1 MEGRVLSRHFEFNG
15 VRLPDIAPQL
25 SPEEIR
31 TLYSHMYPDIATA
44 SITGPEAVGD
54 KLVYRF
60 TRAIG
65 SKGGLDE
72 SKYQKEGGDEAGGPG
87 GT

>member
-1 MEGRVLSRHFEFNG
+1 MEGRPLSRHFEFNG

-31 TLYSHMYPDIATA
+31 TLYSQTYPDIATA

-65 SKGGLDE
+65 TKG
-72 SKYQKEGGDEAGGPG
+72 
-87 GT
+87 

>member
-1 MEGRVLSRHFEFNG
+1 MEGRPLSRHFEFNG
-15 VRLPDIAPQL
+15 VRLPDVDPKLA
-25 SPEEIR
+25 PEEIR
-31 TLYSHMYPDIATA
+31 NLYSHEFPDIATA

-65 SKGGLDE
+65 TKG
-72 SKYQKEGGDEAGGPG
+72 
-87 GT
+87 

>member
-1 MEGRVLSRHFEFNG
+1 MDAHPLSRHFEFNG
-15 VRLPDIAPQL
+15 VRLPDVDPKL
-25 SPEEIR
+25 TPEEIR
-31 TLYSHMYPDIATA
+31 TLYSHRYPEIATA

-65 SKGGLDE
+65 TKG
-72 SKYQKEGGDEAGGPG
+72 
-87 GT
+87 

>member
-1 MEGRVLSRHFEFNG
+1 MEGRPLSRHFEFNG
-15 VRLPDIAPQL
+15 VRIPDVDPKL

-31 TLYSHMYPDIATA
+31 TLYSHEFPDIATA

-60 TRAIG
+60 MRAIG
-65 SKGGLDE
+65 TKG
-72 SKYQKEGGDEAGGPG
+72 
-87 GT
+87 

>member
-1 MEGRVLSRHFEFNG
+1 MESQPLSRQFEFNG
-15 VRLPDIAPQL
+15 VRLPDINPQL
-25 SPEEIR
+25 PPEEIR
-31 TLYSHMYPDIATA
+31 TLYSHTYPDIATA

-65 SKGGLDE
+65 TKG
-72 SKYQKEGGDEAGGPG
+72 
-87 GT
+87 

>member
-1 MEGRVLSRHFEFNG
+1 MESRPLSRHFEFNG
-15 VRLPDIAPQL
+15 VRLPDVDPKL
-25 SPEEIR
+25 PPEEIR
-31 TLYSHMYPDIATA
+31 TLYSHEFPDIATA

-65 SKGGLDE
+65 TKG
-72 SKYQKEGGDEAGGPG
+72 YAP
-87 GT
+87 

>member
-1 MEGRVLSRHFEFNG
+1 MESRPLSRQFEFNG
-15 VRLPDIAPQL
+15 VRFPDISPQL

-31 TLYSHMYPDIATA
+31 TLYSHEFPDIATA

-65 SKGGLDE
+65 TKG
-72 SKYQKEGGDEAGGPG
+72 
-87 GT
+87 

>member
-1 MEGRVLSRHFEFNG
+1 MESHVLSRTFEFNG
-15 VRLPDIAPQL
+15 VRLPDINPRL

-31 TLYSHMYPDIATA
+31 TLYAHQFPDIATA

-54 KLVYRF
+54 KLRYQF

-65 SKGGLDE
+65 SKG
-72 SKYQKEGGDEAGGPG
+72 
-87 GT
+87 

>member
-1 MEGRVLSRHFEFNG
+1 MESHVLSRYFEFNG
-15 VRLPDIAPQL
+15 QRLPDPNPKL
-25 SPEEIR
+25 SVEDVQ
-31 TLYSHMYPDIATA
+31 TLYSHQYPDIATA

-65 SKGGLDE
+65 TKG
-72 SKYQKEGGDEAGGPG
+72 
-87 GT
+87 

>member
-1 MEGRVLSRHFEFNG
+1 MEGRPLSRHFEFNG
-15 VRLPDIAPQL
+15 VRLPDVDPKL

-31 TLYSHMYPDIATA
+31 TLYSHEFPDIATA

-65 SKGGLDE
+65 TKG
-72 SKYQKEGGDEAGGPG
+72 YR
-87 GT
+87 T

>member
-1 MEGRVLSRHFEFNG
+1 MESHILSRIFEFNG
-15 VRLPDIAPQL
+15 VRLPDINPKL

-31 TLYSHMYPDIATA
+31 NLYAHQFPDITTA

-54 KLVYRF
+54 KLRYQF

-65 SKGGLDE
+65 SKG
-72 SKYQKEGGDEAGGPG
+72 
-87 GT
+87 